1 MDPTLPSAGGHGT
14 PISGAPARPRTSR
27 TARVGGSLGRGAR
40 AAGQGTAHAGIAT
53 VRAAQRASRSGGAGA
68 TGLNRLME
76 VHALHNGGDAV
87 VAIALAGSLFFTVPA
102 GEARGQV
109 ALFLLLTLLPFS
121 VIAPFVGP
129 LLDRFRHGR
138 RWAIGSTTALRA
150 VLCLTLAST
159 IDEKSW
165 WQFPA
170 ALAIL
175 ISSKAYNVTR
185 STAMPRLLPEG
196 MSLTSANGRVS
207 MSGVVGAAL
216 AVPVAVVAAQLGADW
231 ALRFG
236 FLVFAVATV
245 LAIQLPARVD
255 STRGE
260 QEVPITQ
267 YAGSG
272 HQRSVPLEVVVALR
286 ANAALRM
293 LSGFLTIFMAFLL
306 RTDPPPGWDY
316 GFTVLIGVVV
326 AAVGLGATLGTIL
339 GARIRDVDPIALV
352 KITLLVNVIFAVLAA
367 VRFGMI
373 TLVLLSLVAGTCQ
386 QLGKFALDA
395 TIQQR
400 VSEQRRTSVFGRSET
415 LIQVSWVLG
424 GGLGVLL
431 PTDATI
437 GMGVVAGLLCGF
449 LVWVLAGS
457 RSRGVSR
464 RRDRGRGR
472 VRRT

>member
-1 MDPTLPSAGGHGT
+1 MSDPPPSPITGASARPSA
-14 PISGAPARPRTSR
+14 SR
-27 TARVGGSLGRGAR
+27 TARVGGSLSRGAR
-40 AAGQGTAHAGIAT
+40 AAGHGTAHAGIAT

-87 VAIALAGSLFFTVPA
+87 VAIALAGSLFFTLPV

-138 RWAIGSTTALRA
+138 RWAIGATTALRA
-150 VLCLTLAST
+150 ALCLTLAAT
-159 IDEKSW
+159 IGQESW

-175 ISSKAYNVTR
+175 ILSKAYNVTR
-185 STAMPRLLPEG
+185 SSATPRLLPDG
-196 MSLTSANGRVS
+196 MSLTSANGRMS
-207 MSGVVGAAL
+207 MAGVVGATV
-216 AVPVAVVAAQLGADW
+216 AVPVAAGAAQLGAEW

-236 FLVFAVATV
+236 FVVFAVGTV
-245 LAIQLPARVD
+245 LAVRLPARVD

-267 YAGSG
+267 YAGGRSPL
-272 HQRSVPLEVVVALR
+272 SVPLVVVTALR

-306 RTDPPPGWDY
+306 RSDPPPGWDY

-326 AAVGLGATLGTIL
+326 AAAGVGATLGTIL
-339 GARIRDVDPIALV
+339 GARIRKVDPMTLV
-352 KITLLVNVIFAVLAA
+352 QVTLLVNVLFAVLAA
-367 VRFGMI
+367 VRFGMV

-395 TIQQR
+395 TIQQH

-415 LIQVSWVLG
+415 LIQVSWVIG
-424 GGLGVLL
+424 GGLGVVL

-437 GMGVVAGLLCGF
+437 GMGVVAGLLCVS
-449 LVWVLAGS
+449 LAWVVAGAHKQHDGRLS
-457 RSRGVSR
+457 
-464 RRDRGRGR
+464 GRGR
-472 VRRT
+472 ARRT

>member
-1 MDPTLPSAGGHGT
+1 MTSAKDPDGYGPA
-14 PISGAPARPRTSR
+14 ISGASARPRSTR
-27 TARVGGSLGRGAR
+27 TARVGGSLSRGSR
-40 AAGQGTAHAGIAT
+40 AAAHGTAHAGIAT
-53 VRAAQRASRSGGAGA
+53 VRAAQRASRSGGAGT

-87 VAIALAGSLFFTVPA
+87 VAIALAGSLFFSVPI

-138 RWAIGSTTALRA
+138 RWAIGSTTLLRA
-150 VLCLTLAST
+150 ILCLLLALT
-159 IDEKSW
+159 IEEESW

-185 STAMPRLLPEG
+185 SSATPRLLPGG
-196 MSLTSANGRVS
+196 MSLTSANGRIS
-207 MSGVVGAAL
+207 MAGVLGAAV
-216 AVPVAVVAAQLGADW
+216 AVPVAAGAAALGAEW
-231 ALRFG
+231 ALGFG
-236 FLVFAVATV
+236 FLVFALGTV
-245 LAIQLPARVD
+245 LAIRLPARVD

-260 QEVPITQ
+260 QEVPMAH
-267 YAGSG
+267 YSG
-272 HQRSVPLEVVVALR
+272 GRTPLSVPLVVVTALR

-306 RTDPPPGWDY
+306 RSDPPPGWDY

-326 AAVGLGATLGTIL
+326 GAAGLGATAGTVL
-339 GARIRDVDPIALV
+339 GARVRRIDPISLV
-352 KITLLVNVIFAVLAA
+352 KITLLVNVAFAVLTAL
-367 VRFGMI
+367 RFGMV

-395 TIQQR
+395 TIQAH

-415 LIQVSWVLG
+415 LIQVSWVIG

-437 GMGVVAGLLCGF
+437 GMSVVTGLLCAWLF
-449 LVWVLAGS
+449 WVLAGARPQ
-457 RSRGVSR
+457 RS
-464 RRDRGRGR
+464 
-472 VRRT
+472 